1 MTDGT
6 GLVGIGGHDGQDEH
20 DFLSGYLDDE
30 LTVEERAEVEA
41 RLAASPELR
50 AELDEIRVVRDAVR
64 SLPRREAPAGFWDAV
79 VANVETA
86 SATDDDAPTP
96 DDDLAPLRD
105 LGARRARPVPW
116 RWIAGAAAA
125 AAVVVAVIVV
135 PGRTQVRPNV
145 RAVATQHGAV
155 SSDMGDSISPLATIS
170 PLVRRR

>member
-6 GLVGIGGHDGQDEH
+6 GLLGVGGHDDH
-20 DFLSGYLDDE
+20 DFLSGYLDGE
-30 LTVEERAEVEA
+30 LTGEELDEVEA

-64 SLPRREAPAGFWDAV
+64 SLPRHDAPSGFWDTV

-86 SATDDDAPTP
+86 GDDDDVAV
-96 DDDLAPLRD
+96 AGD
-105 LGARRARPVPW
+105 LGERRARTVPW

-125 AAVVVAVIVV
+125 AAVVIAVFVV
-135 PGRTQVRPNV
+135 PGRAQVRPNV
-145 RAVATQHGAV
+145 RAVATQHGAA

-170 PLVRRR
+170 PLVGRR